1 MYYDSRL
8 GLKMKKVLIS
18 DKISELAIDI
28 FKDKKITVDYKP
40 GIQNSELLKIIKN
53 YDGLAVR
60 SNTHVTKELLEK
72 AEKLKIIGRAGIGTD
87 NIDKDAATEKGV
99 IVMNTPFGNA
109 VTTAEHTIA
118 MIMSL
123 VRMIPLADF
132 STRQGK
138 WEKSKFNGIE
148 ITNKILGLVGC
159 GNVGSIVANRAIGLK
174 MKVLAFDPFLNK
186 KRAKEIGV
194 EKVTLD
200 ELLKKSDIISL
211 HTPLTDE
218 TKNIISA
225 EAINKMKN
233 GAKLVNCA
241 RGGLVD
247 EYVCR
252 AALESGHLSGAAFDV
267 FSEEPATSNI
277 LFEAPNFIAT
287 PHLGA
292 STKEAQENVAVQ
304 IAEQMSDYLVS
315 GAITNALNFPSVT
328 AEEAPI
334 LKPYVKL
341 SYLLGSFLGQV
352 SPEGIKSV
360 KLELEG
366 KAYNLKDEP
375 ILANALV
382 GLLEPSSVS
391 VNNVNSLKIVS
402 GRGINV
408 SSTKHE
414 RRCDY
419 ENLLTLSIVHE
430 KGERKISGTLIG
442 GYMPRIVNIQGIPIE
457 SEFPKYA
464 LYLRNYDKPGFIGKL
479 GNMLGE
485 KNVNIASFHLGRRK
499 KGGEAIALIEVDEK
513 VKNNL
518 LDEIKRLP
526 YVVRVNSIYFK

>member
-1 MYYDSRL
+1 MQSKF
-8 GLKMKKVLIS
+8 LKK
-18 DKISELAIDI
+18 
-28 FKDKKITVDYKP
+28 KKINVDYKP
-40 GIQNSELLKIIKN
+40 GIKNLELLKIIKN

-60 SNTHVTKELLEK
+60 SNTQVTRQLLEN

-123 VRMIPLADF
+123 VRMIPSADY

-174 MKVLAFDPFLNK
+174 MKVIAFDPFLNI
-186 KRAKEIGV
+186 KRAEEIGI

-200 ELLKKSDIISL
+200 DLLKKSDIISL
-211 HTPLTDE
+211 HTPLTNE

-225 EAINKMKN
+225 EAINKMKK

-267 FSEEPATSNI
+267 FTEEPATNNI
-277 LFEAPNFIAT
+277 LFDAPNFIAT

-304 IAEQMSDYLVS
+304 IAEQMSDFLNS
-315 GAITNALNFPSVT
+315 GAISNALNFPIT
-328 AEEAPI
+328 DFEKFNEI
-334 LKPYVKL
+334 KYYLKL
-341 SYLLGSFLGQV
+341 SEKLGAIQSQL
-352 SPEGIKSV
+352 SSKAIKSIIIELYGNIKESKTIMLAFV
-360 KLELEG
+360 KGILSHRNPDRVNYINAETLLKENNINVTYSFSNENVSYENMINTVVKSDDDELKICASLFQGNRPRLVNLFGYELDIEPNGIMLFIKNIDRPGVIG
-366 KAYNLKDEP
+366 KIGT
-375 ILANALV
+375 ILGDAKINIKEF
-382 GLLEPSSVS
+382 LLSKKKSSELAFSVVRLDLIPSQQVIDQI
-391 VNNVNSLKIVS
+391 NSLDEVQSIQ
-402 GRGINV
+402 
-408 SSTKHE
+408 
-414 RRCDY
+414 
-419 ENLLTLSIVHE
+419 LL
-430 KGERKISGTLIG
+430 
-442 GYMPRIVNIQGIPIE
+442 NC
-457 SEFPKYA
+457 
-464 LYLRNYDKPGFIGKL
+464 
-479 GNMLGE
+479 
-485 KNVNIASFHLGRRK
+485 
-499 KGGEAIALIEVDEK
+499 
-513 VKNNL
+513 
-518 LDEIKRLP
+518 
-526 YVVRVNSIYFK
+526 